1 MQKEFNKLTLEKQRK
16 FLIKN
21 ILKNNYF
28 ILYHKKFTKI
38 FVENI
43 FPKIKRKEILKKRNN
58 YINNKITKILRKYKD
73 YTIDLYNFSSNAFFY
88 KQIIKQKN
96 KLNNLININTL
107 NYKDEYGFTIEELL
121 YDVYKDTKNITINNE
136 LSLENIINN
145 IKK

>member
-1 MQKEFNKLTLEKQRK
+1 MQKEFIKLTLEKQRK

-21 ILKNNYF
+21 ILKDNYF

>member
-1 MQKEFNKLTLEKQRK
+1 MQKEFIKLTLEKQRK

-21 ILKNNYF
+21 ILKDNYF

-38 FVENI
+38 FMENI